1 MLKLLRVIALATCSV
16 TLAAQIP
23 FEQITK
29 DLASPNADVRL
40 KAVRLIKSAAYPE
53 AAVPLAAAVTDAEDS
68 VQFEAIAAAMNI
80 YLAEQ
85 VIPKKRVALVV
96 EVRSKIGAEAT
107 FSEGPSALNA
117 RIVPDELMA
126 GLLRASRD
134 ENPRVALDAL
144 YTFGALA
151 DNQSPS
157 ARAPL
162 RATAG
167 PDLIALLGVPQLE
180 LRIAAARVIGRV
192 YERRAT
198 EPPVDEVV
206 GDSIVRAV
214 NDSEHDVRFAALDA
228 LGAMRYERAVKSL
241 TDMYMYY
248 GRNEIGMGAVQT
260 LARIGHDSSVL
271 VFDQMLTSKD
281 TSERIVAIEGLA
293 RVGDPASTA
302 RIQAAVA
309 REKNESVLLAS
320 RFADVL
326 LASGRLDAIFEGLAK
341 PKLHDQAMSYLREV
355 VNGRTS
361 AFAVAAK
368 NPSPAIRGDISD
380 LLGQSRDAAATA
392 VLGPLA
398 QDADPGVALAARR
411 ATARLALTTA
421 RQ

>member
-1 MLKLLRVIALATCSV
+1 MTRVLRIVAL
-16 TLAAQIP
+16 TLWPAVLFAQVP
-23 FEQITK
+23 FEQAAK

-40 KAVRLIKSAAYPE
+40 KAVRLLKSAAYPE

-85 VIPKKRVALVV
+85 VVPKKRVALVV

-151 DNQSPS
+151 DNQPPA
-157 ARAPL
+157 ARVPL

-167 PDLIALLGVPQLE
+167 PDLIALLGVPQVE

-192 YERRAT
+192 YARRAT

-206 GDSIVRAV
+206 GDSVVRAV
-214 NDSEHDVRFAALDA
+214 NDSDHDVRFAALDA
-228 LGAMRYERAVKSL
+228 LGSMRYERAVKSL
-241 TDMYMYY
+241 TDMYLYY
-248 GRNEIGMGAVQT
+248 RRNEIGMGAVQT
-260 LARIGHDSSVL
+260 LARIGHDSSVP
-271 VFDQMLTSKD
+271 VFEEMLASKD

-293 RVGDPASTA
+293 RIGDVASAA
-302 RIQAAVA
+302 RIKAAVA

-320 RFADVL
+320 RFADVF
-326 LASGRLDAIFEGLAK
+326 LANGRLDALFEAVAK
-341 PKLHDQAMSYLREV
+341 QKLRDQAMGYLREV

-368 NPSPAIRGDISD
+368 NPSPAIRGDVAD
-380 LLGQSRDAAATA
+380 LLGQSRDAAATTI
-392 VLGPLA
+392 LGPLA
-398 QDADPGVALAARR
+398 QDADPGVAIAARR
-411 ATARLALTTA
+411 ATARLALTTT